1 MLNKLVDDTFF
12 KHPKEHNM
20 TYFQHLTRA
29 WYYGFRSLL
38 CFIFLFIH
46 GLFPILFETNGSDM
60 IKKMADELSDKK
72 LY

>member
-1 MLNKLVDDTFF
+1 MLDKLFT
-12 KHPKEHNM
+12 HPKEHNM

-29 WYYGFRSLL
+29 WHYGFRSLL

-60 IKKMADELSDKK
+60 IKKMADELRGKK